1 MRIINLSSGSKG
13 NLTYLETQNTK
24 ILVDD
29 GLSCQETVKRL
40 SLLGINP
47 YEINAIVVSHEHS
60 DHIKGIDI
68 FSKKYDTP
76 VFAHQQVWQNIDGVL
91 KSVKEKNKKVF
102 DGDFEFNDLYIS
114 PVEVPH
120 DVKCFGFSFYE
131 GNKKVSIVTD
141 LGHINDKILSSIRG
155 SQIAYIEA
163 NYDRNMLM
171 ASQKYPLSLKRRI
184 DGPNG
189 HLSNVASA
197 DAIERLVQTGTRQVV
212 LSHLS
217 EENNTPSLAY
227 TSICKQLA
235 KRDILEGEGFKIDVA
250 TTKPGVIFRLK

>member
-1 MRIINLSSGSKG
+1 M
-13 NLTYLETQNTK
+13 
-24 ILVDD
+24 
-29 GLSCQETVKRL
+29 
-40 SLLGINP
+40 
-47 YEINAIVVSHEHS
+47 
-60 DHIKGIDI
+60 
-68 FSKKYDTP
+68 
-76 VFAHQQVWQNIDGVL
+76 
-91 KSVKEKNKKVF
+91 
-102 DGDFEFNDLYIS
+102 
-114 PVEVPH
+114 EVPH
-120 DVKCFGFSFYE
+120 DVKCYGFSFSVKE
-131 GNKKVSIVTD
+131 KKISVVTD
-141 LGHINDKILSSIRG
+141 IGHFNDKIINEIKG

-197 DAIERLVQTGTRQVV
+197 DAIERLVLSGTRQII

-217 EENNTPSLAY
+217 EENNSPTLAY

-235 KRDILEGEGFKIDVA
+235 KKDLREGEGFKIDVA